1 MPSSTTERAPSA
13 RRVRQQ
19 AMGGTGPGP
28 GAPASDERPDI
39 GALVEVRGQKWVV
52 ADIDGPAAGG
62 ARWIAADVGAADKA
76 DAAGPDAV
84 GDGAAPSTST
94 LVTLQSVEDGRYG
107 HTVEVIWEVEP
118 GRRVLPSG
126 SLPDVTRGGFDP
138 PGRLAA
144 FLDAVRWSAVTSADA
159 RRLQAPFRSGVAV
172 EDYQLEPV
180 ARALAAPRVNLL
192 LADDVGLGKT
202 IEAGLVAEELLLR
215 HRARRIMIVCPAGL
229 TLKWRDEMAEKFG
242 RDFTIIDAERCA
254 AVRRS
259 HGSAANPFEVYPLT
273 IVSLPWLRGPKA
285 QRLLDEVLPGDGQP
299 TYPRTFDLLI
309 LDEAHHIAPAAPR
322 QVYAVD
328 SQQTKLIRR
337 LAPHFTHRLFLSAT
351 PHNGYL
357 ASFTAL
363 LEILDDQR
371 FARGVEPDRMAVDE
385 VVVRRLKSSIEN
397 ADGTPRFPRRRSID
411 MPVVYPDG
419 EREIHGLLKE
429 FAALRRARLDSPR
442 GRKATDLVTLLLKKR
457 LFSSPAAFG
466 HTVGVYRETL
476 VSRHGRPVHASR
488 LADEAEPGMP
498 GPGMPGPG
506 MPEPWM
512 PEPWMEDYFDDVATL
527 DDEQLADA
535 EDDALGRIGPMQ
547 LDPTDGEIELLDR
560 MRRWADAHEAEPD
573 AKARALLDYL
583 NAVCRPDGRHWFD
596 ERVVVFTEY
605 RDTQIWL
612 AGLLR
617 QEGLAGE
624 RLGLLH
630 GGLSVD
636 EREQL
641 RLAFQA
647 EPSEHPMRVLLA
659 TDAAS
664 EGIDLQNHCHRL
676 VNYDIPF
683 NPNKLEQ
690 RIGRIDRYGQRRS
703 PEIRHFVGSGWSGS
717 VDSFEADLEFLS
729 RVVKK
734 VAQMKA
740 DLGSVNAVLSDRV
753 QRRMLG
759 ERIDLGPDDL
769 DVGPGGSVAAGGTVP
784 VAENVREQVRR
795 LRANLD
801 DTVRELGITPAAV
814 RRVVGTALS
823 LARQQA
829 LTPYV
834 DEKEHAEGL
843 FTVPTL
849 TGSWQRASAG
859 LTEKLRREDLPPG
872 TPPRQ
877 RPITFDP
884 AMAKDRDDVVL
895 AHLGHRLV
903 DMSTRLLRGAVS
915 NADVGLHRVTA
926 VRSDDPRCEEV
937 LIGAFSRFVLVG
949 ADGVRL
955 HEEVLYAGGWAP
967 ATGRF
972 RRLENLTVLGDLV
985 GTALAAGR
993 PVSGETR
1000 ERLVE
1005 RWPAVRPGVLSAL
1018 EWRTRTR
1025 QESLT
1030 RLLGQRRA
1038 AEENRITTILDQF
1051 AATLRGAIEDPENDE
1066 DALFS
1071 RFEIA
1076 RSREEL
1082 AQYRKD
1088 RQAWQD
1094 RLDRLDQE
1102 RRRELDVIAQRY
1114 RDPRQHQFPVA
1125 VVLVVPAAE
1134 EAR

>member
-1 MPSSTTERAPSA
+1 MPSSTTERVPSHDSA
-13 RRVRQQ
+13 TPTAGV
-19 AMGGTGPGP
+19 GLPG
-28 GAPASDERPDI
+28 I

-52 ADIDGPAAGG
+52 AETDAQVAQDGAGAAAG
-62 ARWIAADVGAADKA
+62 R
-76 DAAGPDAV
+76 GPGSAV
-84 GDGAAPSTST
+84 PSS

-107 HTVEVIWEVEP
+107 HTIEVIWEVEP
-118 GRRVLPSG
+118 GRRILPSG
-126 SLPDVTRGGFDP
+126 SLPDVTSGGFDSP
-138 PGRLAA
+138 ERLAA
-144 FLDAVRWSAVTSADA
+144 FLDAIRWSAVTSADA

-180 ARALAAPRVNLL
+180 ARALEAPRVNLL

-215 HRARRIMIVCPAGL
+215 HRARRIMVVCPAGL

-242 RDFTIIDAERCA
+242 REFTVIDAERCA

-309 LDEAHHIAPAAPR
+309 LDEAHHVAPAAPK

-371 FARGVEPDRMAVDE
+371 FARGVAPDRKAVEE
-385 VVVRRLKSSIEN
+385 VVVRRLKGGIEN
-397 ADGTPRFPRRRSID
+397 ADGTPRFQPRRSID
-411 MPVVYPDG
+411 LPVVYPDD

-429 FAALRRARLDSPR
+429 FSALRRTRLNSER

-457 LFSSPAAFG
+457 LFSSPAAFA
-466 HTVGVYRETL
+466 HTVAVYRETL
-476 VSRHGRPVHASR
+476 AARHGRPAPAAPS
-488 LADEAEPGMP
+488 AA
-498 GPGMPGPG
+498 GPVDDVDDV
-506 MPEPWM
+506 PEWID
-512 PEPWMEDYFDDVATL
+512 DYFDDIATL

-535 EDDALGRIGPMQ
+535 EDDALGRVRPMQ
-547 LDPTDGEIELLDR
+547 PDPTDPETELLAR
-560 MRRWADAHEAEPD
+560 MQRWADAHEAEPD
-573 AKARALLDYL
+573 AKARALLAYL
-583 NAVCRPDGRHWFD
+583 ASVCRPDGKHWLN

-605 RDTQIWL
+605 RDTQTWL

-617 QEGLAGE
+617 QQGLGGE

-630 GGLSVD
+630 GGLPAD

-647 EPSEHPMRVLLA
+647 DPSEHPVRILLA

-690 RIGRIDRYGQRRS
+690 RIGRIDRYGQRQQ
-703 PEIRHFVGSGWSGS
+703 PEIRHFVGSGWSGA
-717 VDSFEADLEFLS
+717 VDSYEADLEFLS

-759 ERIDLGPDDL
+759 ERAADLTTLDDL
-769 DVGPGGSVAAGGTVP
+769 DTPAGASGASGTAAGGKDDAVP

-795 LRANLD
+795 LRATLD
-801 DTVRELGITPAAV
+801 DTVRDLGITPRAV
-814 RRVVGTALS
+814 ERVVNTALG
-823 LARQQA
+823 LARQQP
-829 LTPYV
+829 LQPHI
-834 DEKEHAEGL
+834 DERGDLYDDHPRHLPAQRDDEPGDGM
-843 FTVPTL
+843 FDVPTL
-849 TGSWQRASAG
+849 TGSWARASAG
-859 LTEKLRREDLPPG
+859 LTEKLHRDG
-872 TPPRQ
+872 APPRQ
-877 RPITFDP
+877 LPVTFDP
-884 AMAKDRDDVVL
+884 AVARGRDDVVL

-915 NADVGLHRVTA
+915 NADIGLHRVTA
-926 VRSDDPRCEEV
+926 VRTDDPRCEEV
-937 LIGAFSRFVLVG
+937 LVGAFSRFVLVG

-955 HEEVLYAGGWAP
+955 HEEVLQAGGWMP

-972 RRLENLTVLGDLV
+972 RRLENLTVLGEIV
-985 GTALAAGR
+985 GPALAAGR
-993 PVSGETR
+993 PVSRETQ
-1000 ERLVE
+1000 ERLAE
-1005 RWPAVRPGVLSAL
+1005 RWPAAREGVLSAL
-1018 EWRTRTR
+1018 NWRTRTR

-1030 RLLGQRRA
+1030 RILAQRQN
-1038 AEENRITTILDQF
+1038 AEETRIATILDQF
-1051 AATLRGAIEDPENDE
+1051 ASTLQAALASPENEE

-1071 RFEIA
+1071 RAEIA
-1076 RSREEL
+1076 KSREEL
-1082 AQYRKD
+1082 AQFRRDK
-1088 RQAWQD
+1088 QSWED
-1094 RLDRLDQE
+1094 RLRRLAQE
-1102 RRRELDVIAQRY
+1102 RQRELNVIAGRY

-1125 VVLVVPAAE
+1125 VVLVVPAR
-1134 EAR
+1134 EAGR